1 MPRRTTRV
9 LKKAIRATEKA
20 EDQVT
25 ALYTPLI
32 TERKEIR
39 LVTLCSGN
47 FEDDIFCSL
56 SKVSLDDKPSYEAL
70 SYVWGD
76 RRITRRI
83 FIDGLSKR
91 VTRNLEIALRHLR
104 YDSRPRVLWIDA
116 ICINQRNI
124 AERSVQVMHMDEVY
138 AKATS
143 VIAWL
148 GEESNDSNLAFD
160 ALNALPTVLLQ
171 HWDPQKNAKFD
182 MTALEPKFTSALRS
196 LFLRPWWRRIW
207 TVQES
212 ILGPAM
218 SLICGKRQVSAD
230 TSCSVAFS
238 QAYHSRACCRR
249 FLLEH
254 LKDNAFWDLL
264 EGMDPLYHLGM
275 WRNEHCDHRLVCLL
289 AHFRSRFCLDPRDKV
304 YGLLGLCISDEKNLV
319 VPDYS
324 LPASVVYEQAT
335 FKMIERSLSLEVFSQ
350 LCPRSIKSTGMLAG
364 KLPSW
369 VPDWTSEITSYDH
382 AVLIVRQERAAFDF
396 KASASTFTSARQQ
409 EQGKLSLNGILLD
422 SIAVLIIGQRQASHL
437 RVTIDCF
444 KEMRDL
450 AGVEDFPDRL
460 YGTKTS
466 TYYDAFWQT
475 LCSSILPSRS
485 NLTENADAIRASD
498 DLTQRSWHDAWWDW
512 VLNLG
517 TDDERADL
525 VNAEFTGSELNAF
538 DRSVG
543 VSTCLRNFF
552 LSKDKQW
559 MGFIPI
565 DAEIGDIIAL
575 LEGGRVPYIL
585 RPKTGVDKGRYEL
598 IGDAYVHGIM
608 DGEGWSPDLLQEI
621 VLV

>member
-1 MPRRTTRV
+1 MPRRTARV
-9 LKKAIRATEKA
+9 LKKATSATERA
-20 EDQVT
+20 QDQVT

-47 FEDDIFCSL
+47 FEDDILCSL

-104 YDSRPRVLWIDA
+104 YVSRPRVLWIDA

-124 AERSVQVMHMDEVY
+124 AERSVQVMHMGEVY
-138 AKATS
+138 TKAAS

-160 ALNALPTVLLQ
+160 ALNALPTDFLQ
-171 HWDPQKNAKFD
+171 HWDPQKNAKLD
-182 MTALEPKFTSALRS
+182 MTALEPKCISAIGS
-196 LFLRPWWRRIW
+196 LFLRPWWRRMW

-218 SLICGKRQVSAD
+218 SLVCGNQQVTAD
-230 TSCSVAFS
+230 TSCSVAS
-238 QAYHSRACCRR
+238 SYAHHSRTCCRG

-254 LKDNAFWDLL
+254 LEDDDFWEFE
-264 EGMDPLYHLGM
+264 EGMDTLYYLSM
-275 WRNEHCDHRLVCLL
+275 WRNKNYDRRLVFLL
-289 AHFRSRFCLDPRDKV
+289 ARFRSRFCLDPRDKV
-304 YGLLGLCISDEKNLV
+304 HGLLGLCIGDEKNLI

-324 LPASVVYEQAT
+324 SPVSVVYEQAT
-335 FKMIERSLSLEVFSQ
+335 FKMIEKSRSLEVFSQ
-350 LCPRSIKSTGMLAG
+350 LSPRSIKNNGLLAS

-369 VPDWTSEITSYDH
+369 VPDWTLEMTTGQL
-382 AVLIVRQERAAFDF
+382 AVLAVRQERAALDF

-422 SIAVLIIGQRQASHL
+422 SIAVLSTHKAL
-437 RVTIDCF
+437 NLDATIDYF
-444 KEMRDL
+444 KEIRDL
-450 AGVEDFPDRL
+450 AGVEVFPDRL
-460 YGTKTS
+460 YGIKTS

-475 LCSSILPSRS
+475 LCSSLLPSRS
-485 NLTENADAIRASD
+485 NLADPAEVRASD
-498 DLTQRSWHDAWWDW
+498 NLTQRSWHDAWWDW
-512 VLNLG
+512 RLNYG

-525 VNAEFTGSELNAF
+525 VNAEFTGSELAAF
-538 DRSVG
+538 NSSVS
-543 VSTCLRNFF
+543 VSTCLRIFF
-552 LSKDKQW
+552 LSKDKRW
-559 MGFIPI
+559 MGFIPM
-565 DAEIGDIIAL
+565 DAEIGDVIAL

-585 RPKTGVDKGRYEL
+585 RPKTGVDEGCYEL